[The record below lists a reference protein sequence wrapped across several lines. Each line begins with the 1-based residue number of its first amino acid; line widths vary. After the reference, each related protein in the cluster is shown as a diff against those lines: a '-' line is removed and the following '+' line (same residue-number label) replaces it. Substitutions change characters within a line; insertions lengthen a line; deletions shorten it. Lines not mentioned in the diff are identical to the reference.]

1 MELDSNLTLL
11 LIAVIVCSAVFLAT
25 VLKGIQKSL
34 DSIVKYAEEK
44 RREELE
50 RSDETSAGGSK
61 LTKSKPNRSRFKNFR
76 SLILTGFACA
86 LAFAVQNYDKITEY
100 FNPDPFAETNKKL
113 AKIAEQMQP
122 SVRILLPDS
131 IEQRDDVK
139 QIRSMQDN
147 ITYFNLN
154 LRLLQ
159 EQSNNREEFDADTTM
174 VNYYYSL
181 LVDFQKV
188 NHAFSQVISGIITM
202 PTIHAYLN
210 KSSLM
215 DYLKIQ
221 ENYNKIE
228 TETLEGL
235 TPMADSL
242 TKAKPKDMKKF
253 KKIMVKL
260 VDESYHQADKQIE
273 LTKRVDIALNLALLD
288 IKSDAIN
295 NAGSPLAELMKLLGG
310 LGQKNGKE

>member
-25 VLKGIQKSL
+25 VLKGIQKNL
-34 DSIVKYAEEK
+34 EPIVKYAEDK
-44 RREELE
+44 RREELKSGDGALVGE
-50 RSDETSAGGSK
+50 PG
-61 LTKSKPNRSRFKNFR
+61 LTKSKPSNSRFKTFR
-76 SLILTGFACA
+76 SLILTGSGFV
-86 LAFAVQNYDKITEY
+86 LAFAIQNYDKITEY
-100 FNPDPFAETNKKL
+100 INPDPFAETNKKL

-188 NHAFSQVISGIITM
+188 NHAFSQVISGIMAM
-202 PTIHAYLN
+202 PKVYAYMN
-210 KSSLM
+210 ASNLM

-221 ENYNKIE
+221 DNYNKIE

-242 TKAKPKDMKKF
+242 TKVKPKDMKKF

-273 LTKRVDIALNLALLD
+273 LTKRIDIALNLALLD

-310 LGQKNGKE
+310 LDKRDDKE